1 MPTDSTYQLR
11 RKNPADVD
19 AATASDQWRLYL
31 DDLTGLLS
39 AKDNFNNIIVVGG
52 AQTIA
57 FLQGAVITV
66 ADSPYLATTR
76 ETVKVDMESGAV
88 TVQLPPAVGI
98 TGFQIKVVGVTDVDP
113 PTNPVTILP
122 DGAETIN
129 GNPSFQLT
137 TTRESVLL
145 ESDGANWMVVG

>member
-19 AATASDQWRLYL
+19 AATAADQWRLYL

-57 FLQGAVITV
+57 FLQGPVITV
-66 ADSPYLATTR
+66 ADSPYLAMAR

-88 TVQLPPAVGI
+88 TVQLPPAAGI

-113 PTNPVTILP
+113 PSNPVTILP
-122 DGAETIN
+122 DGVETIN
-129 GNPSFQLT
+129 GNPTFQLT